1 MEAHSVSAAPHNCAD
16 GSESLVVT
24 NTAELNGTG
33 GPRCCARASFCLAFA
48 FVVLSPPYVFP
59 AYVVRA
65 AYWAVQSLRKMLVRV
80 FKSSVTRRSAS
91 QVCVPQLVL

>member
-33 GPRCCARASFCLAFA
+33 GPR

-65 AYWAVQSLRKMLVRV
+65 VYWAVQSLRKMLVRV